1 MPNPHFDISIV
12 KRKEKQSAIAGAAY
26 QSNDRL
32 YSEYD
37 LKFKDYRN
45 KGGVV
50 YTEIMLPVNAPS
62 SYYGEKCERLEKK
75 ISMAEYISY

>member
-12 KRKEKQSAIAGAAY
+12 KRSQGQSAIAAAAY

-37 LKFKDYRN
+37 LKYQDYTKKD
-45 KGGVV
+45 GGAF
-50 YTEIMLPVNAPS
+50 TGN
-62 SYYGEKCERLEKK
+62 R
-75 ISMAEYISY
+75 ISV

>member
-1 MPNPHFDISIV
+1 MPNPHYDISIV

-50 YTEIMLPVNAPS
+50 YTENMLPSNAPP
-62 SYYGEKCERLEKK
+62 SYADLACYLVERT
-75 ISMAEYISY
+75 

>member
-1 MPNPHFDISIV
+1 MEVQQKMPNPHFDISIV

-37 LKFKDYRN
+37 LKFKDYPIRKN
-45 KGGVV
+45 KWRIYVLNKV
-50 YTEIMLPVNAPS
+50 
-62 SYYGEKCERLEKK
+62 KK
-75 ISMAEYISY
+75 